1 MEVTQSAK
9 LANVCYDI
17 RGPVLQEAKRMEA
30 EGHHV
35 LKLNIGNPAPF
46 GFEAPE
52 EMLQDII
59 LNLPSAHGYGD
70 SKGLLSAR
78 RAVVQH
84 YQEKAVAGVDI
95 EDVWL
100 GNGVS
105 ELITLSL
112 QALLNNGDEVLVP
125 MPDYP
130 LWTAAITLC
139 GGTAV
144 HYLCDES
151 ADWQPDLDDIA
162 AKITART
169 KAIVVINPN
178 NPTGAV
184 YARDTLL
191 QIVELA
197 RRHNLIL
204 FSDEIYEKILYD
216 DETHTCT
223 AALAPDLLCL
233 TFNGLSKAYR
243 VAGFRTGWM
252 ILSGPK
258 HHATSYIEGLEI
270 LANMR
275 LCPNV
280 PTQYAVQTA
289 LGGYQSIND
298 LVLPGGRL
306 ADQRDTG
313 VATAERDP
321 RRLVC
326 QTQRRAVRL
335 PTPRT
340 GRVPD
345 PRRRAFCPRP
355 PACAADPCRARHR
368 LQLAPTGPLPGRDV
382 TQGRRPRGGHRPHRH
397 IPRHRTARTDEAPS
411 EEAHVSNDPTHRRL
425 PPRGRPS
432 LLVASTATMRRR
444 FGSRP
449 NPSGSAAAGTTQ
461 PTVVA
466 CRSRCPT
473 RIEMSLPMSDQPR
486 RGSPARGPW

>member
-1 MEVTQSAK
+1 MEVTQSTK
-9 LANVCYDI
+9 LAQVCYDI

-30 EGHHV
+30 EGHHI

-46 GFEAPE
+46 GFDAPE

-59 LNLPSAHGYGD
+59 LNLPNAHGYGD

-78 RAVVQH
+78 RAVVQY
-84 YQEKAVAGVDI
+84 YQGRDVTGVDI

-105 ELITLSL
+105 ELIVMSL

-125 MPDYP
+125 APDYP
-130 LWTAAITLC
+130 LWTAAVSLC
-139 GGTAV
+139 GGRAV

-151 ADWQPDLDDIA
+151 VDWQPDVEDIA
-162 AKITART
+162 ARITPRT

-184 YARDTLL
+184 YGRQTLE

-204 FSDEIYEKILYD
+204 FSDEIYDKILYD
-216 DETHTCT
+216 DAVHVAT
-223 AALAPDLLCL
+223 ASLAPDLLCL

-252 ILSGPK
+252 VLSGPK
-258 HHATSYIEGLEI
+258 LHAVSYIEGLEI

-289 LGGYQSIND
+289 LGGHQSINE

-306 ADQRDTG
+306 VEQRDTAWRLLNDIPG
-313 VATAERDP
+313 VSCVKPKGALYAFPRLDPEVYPIDDDEKFVLDLLRQERL
-321 RRLVC
+321 LVV
-326 QTQRRAVRL
+326 QG
-335 PTPRT
+335 T
-340 GRVPD
+340 G
-345 PRRRAFCPRP
+345 FNWPRP
-355 PACAADPCRARHR
+355 DHFRLATLPRVAD
-368 LQLAPTGPLPGRDV
+368 L
-382 TQGRRPRGGHRPHRH
+382 
-397 IPRHRTARTDEAPS
+397 
-411 EEAHVSNDPTHRRL
+411 EEAI
-425 PPRGRPS
+425 GRIAHF
-432 LLVASTATMRRR
+432 LQTY
-444 FGSRP
+444 
-449 NPSGSAAAGTTQ
+449 
-461 PTVVA
+461 
-466 CRSRCPT
+466 
-473 RIEMSLPMSDQPR
+473 EKD
-486 RGSPARGPW
+486 